1 MKALLITLLLIFL
14 LIGSISLGRAF
25 SLFGPSQAKIAELGQ
40 KVVEQADQAYG
51 KKFALVEGSGEYTIG
66 NQSYNYELYP
76 LDDKSYKVEITT
88 DSYGKVIFSS
98 YDPNHYKE
106 KEWQEKYICPYIDKV
121 TKDNT
126 CGSGIS
132 IGLGVDSKDYNI
144 AEETLNN
151 YPTYM
156 QMIEH
161 STRGLQVGVRANV
174 KFDITPQNILNLMT
188 AVYKIG
194 KFLDKYKF
202 YQIRILARIC
212 NPRDEV
218 EHCTYWGGIRTEDW
232 SYMPNP
238 AKRWIKK
245 ENIKNW
251 QSPLDLA
258 DVTRISSGEPLYE
271 TIYVSQS
278 KMWPEIQK
286 LYKEQQT

>member
-40 KVVEQADQAYG
+40 KVIEQADQAYG

-76 LDDKSYKVEITT
+76 LDDKNYKVAITT
-88 DSYGKVIFSS
+88 DSYGKIMFSS
-98 YDPNHYKE
+98 YDPNYYKK
-106 KEWQEKYICPYIDKV
+106 KEWQDKYICPYIDKV
-121 TKDNT
+121 TKNNI

-132 IGLGVDSKDYNI
+132 AAGGISDSDYKAANEI
-144 AEETLNN
+144 LDK

-156 QMIEH
+156 QAIEY
-161 STRGLQVGVRANV
+161 STRGLQVGVGADV

-194 KFLDKYKF
+194 KFFDKYKF
-202 YQIRILARIC
+202 YQIAIRTVIC
-212 NPRDEV
+212 NPRDKKG
-218 EHCTYWGGIRTEDW
+218 HCTSWGDTLIEDW

-258 DVTRISSGEPLYE
+258 DFTMVWDEPKMEIVKL
-271 TIYVSQS
+271 SQS
-278 KMWPEIQK
+278 SIWPEIQK
-286 LYKEQQT
+286 LYKEQQA

>member
-40 KVVEQADQAYG
+40 KAVEQVDQVYG

-106 KEWQEKYICPYIDKV
+106 KEWQDKYICPYIDKV
-121 TKDNT
+121 TKNNT
-126 CGSGIS
+126 CGSGVAVAGGIS
-132 IGLGVDSKDYNI
+132 DSDYKAANEI
-144 AEETLNN
+144 LDK

-156 QMIEH
+156 QAIEH

-188 AVYKIG
+188 AVYKMG

-202 YQIRILARIC
+202 YQIYIEARIC
-212 NPRDEV
+212 NAQDMV
-218 EHCTYWGGIRTEDW
+218 EYCTYWGGIKIEDW
-232 SYMPNP
+232 SYKPQAQKNG
-238 AKRWIKK
+238 WIEK

-258 DVTRISSGEPLYE
+258 DFTMVWDEPKME
-271 TIYVSQS
+271 RVSVSQS
-278 KMWPEIQK
+278 SMWPEIQK
-286 LYKEQQT
+286 LYKEQQA